1 MNPYLPLDC
10 YIPDGEPHVFG
21 DRVYVYG
28 SQDVFGREDYCDT
41 KYRVFSAPVHDLQ
54 HWTDH
59 GISFSVRGPDTAL
72 PGNEKPL
79 YAPDVVEKDGIYYL
93 FFCLSDGYEGVAVS
107 ARPEGP
113 FTDPVQLYYPPDV
126 NDGKPLC
133 HIDPAVFRDDDGQV
147 YLYWG
152 QVHAQA
158 ARLTPDL
165 RHIQPGTYQW
175 GIIDEERHFF
185 HEGSSVRKRNGI
197 YYYIYCSIR
206 TGRATSMDYATS
218 DSPLG
223 PFTYRGTIVENA
235 DCDPCSWNIH
245 GSITE
250 IDGQWYVF
258 YHRSSNH
265 SYFARRACVER
276 ITFEEDGSIRPVV
289 GTSMGFETCL
299 PAGRILPAP
308 ALCSLKGGCYL
319 TQLDNSAQALVN
331 ITAGCRGIYRYL
343 TFTGEETRVRIRLQ
357 SPAGGCLV
365 IKADGEEWGRVQ
377 LQAGDWHT
385 EEFAITSRPGT
396 FAITLSFE
404 EGDQIAMTTIQFLT

>member
-1 MNPYLPLDC
+1 
-10 YIPDGEPHVFG
+10 
-21 DRVYVYG
+21 
-28 SQDVFGREDYCDT
+28 
-41 KYRVFSAPVHDLQ
+41 
-54 HWTDH
+54 
-59 GISFSVRGPDTAL
+59 
-72 PGNEKPL
+72 
-79 YAPDVVEKDGIYYL
+79 
-93 FFCLSDGYEGVAVS
+93 
-107 ARPEGP
+107 
-113 FTDPVQLYYPPDV
+113 
-126 NDGKPLC
+126 
-133 HIDPAVFRDDDGQV
+133 
-147 YLYWG
+147 
-152 QVHAQA
+152 
-158 ARLTPDL
+158 
-165 RHIQPGTYQW
+165 
-175 GIIDEERHFF
+175 
-185 HEGSSVRKRNGI
+185 
-197 YYYIYCSIR
+197 
-206 TGRATSMDYATS
+206 MDYATS

-299 PAGRILPAP
+299 PAERILPAP

-331 ITAGCRGIYRYL
+331 ITAGCQGIYRYL
-343 TFTGEETRVRIRLQ
+343 TFTGEETRGRIRLQ